1 MVARKG
7 RCLRCNTRNSSQWLF
22 DTLQLCIILQPPILL
37 LQALCP
43 YYMNQIHVIDL
54 SWNDSELV
62 YRYFACVFMYMI
74 VKLHCI
80 YSVVS
85 LVLISPNCCISRPGF
100 SSKNKWVLLSALR
113 GVMGIMATMDVIIF
127 TSITHRHASPW
138 YLHEYTISEDSLRR
152 SISGSDHTETKAY
165 TCSIPVWSLLKKL
178 YFADMEG
185 SLQSELDN
193 ISYLTAH

>member
-43 YYMNQIHVIDL
+43 YYMNRIHVINL

-85 LVLISPNCCISRPGF
+85 LVLISPNHCISRPGF
-100 SSKNKWVLLSALR
+100 SSKNKWVLLSALC

-127 TSITHRHASPW
+127 TSITHRHALPQ

-152 SISGSDHTETKAY
+152 SISGSDHTEIKAY
-165 TCSIPVWSLLKKL
+165 MCSIPVWSLLKKL